1 MTSDLLR
8 GREALLPGEEDDIRR
23 ASRIRTKD
31 SIRQRLDDMNEQ
43 FTAIQHMSN
52 NMEHDFK
59 NTKLVRIPLATI
71 QLGGNQVT
79 GDTFDDSIA
88 VGNDRYG
95 SCKMLVGRETGM
107 L

>member
-1 MTSDLLR
+1 MRDESPARAPGPDRVTSDLLR

-52 NMEHDFK
+52 NMEYDFK
-59 NTKLVRIPLATI
+59 NTKLVRIH
-71 QLGGNQVT
+71 
-79 GDTFDDSIA
+79 
-88 VGNDRYG
+88 
-95 SCKMLVGRETGM
+95 SCDNTVMV
-107 L
+107 